1 MKKLFLLLFA
11 AFSLLAFNACQDD
24 NVTAEELIPNDT
36 APDYLLMHYS
46 VGSGNLDPYILSNI
60 LHALDQGSDDK
71 VKMTFQYK
79 LSGYYQNRYEGM
91 EEIDFTG
98 TRRFTADDNKHL
110 VGKYDDLASSHSQ
123 LIQTEIDSLCCKIN
137 SDSVGDR
144 FYNMSCADGL
154 GDFIKWSKEQ
164 YPDAKH
170 TILVIAGHGYG
181 WQFEYDGV
189 ADGNL
194 GQTRSILHRDNNLAE
209 PDLLSLNETVEG
221 LKQGGGVD
229 LFYTDAC
236 LMSTYEN
243 IYGYASCAK
252 YLLASL
258 AEISAFGGNYSQFLK
273 LLKDTGN
280 TDLGFEEAM
289 HQYVDACTSKEW
301 WGQQNLIYGNLGFY
315 NLTKLDQVTLVLKK
329 LTDTLIEKFKSDE
342 SIEPTAEEL
351 PYGETFAPYI
361 RNAVLSC
368 EMAWRYDEVSIFQFD
383 SLISPFEIYD
393 AINEDKDY
401 FTSGYYYLSELIA
414 WLRYCDTPGAKKMFD
429 KDPQRCQK
437 FLAVMSSFLEKSFV
451 ITDMIRLLDKN
462 LDAVGAKNNP
472 FKEIRQEL
480 SEAIKSM
487 AYIKCVMKEDIAGID
502 PEYDQCTPGVTI
514 IPFNEELFNSDLNY
528 KLIENNLSVNDA
540 LRIYQN
546 LEFDKQVGWSRF
558 LQTIDVFPSAMTNSS
573 RSNVK

>member
-1 MKKLFLLLFA
+1 MKKVLLAGALLLI
-11 AFSLLAFNACQDD
+11 SLSACRDD
-24 NVTAEELIPNDT
+24 NDFPVEPEDT
-36 APDYLLMHYS
+36 TPDYLLMHYG
-46 VGSGNLDPYILSNI
+46 VGSGNLDDCILSNI
-60 LHALDQGSDDK
+60 LHALDEGSDDK

-79 LSGYYQNRYEGM
+79 VSGAYQNRYESM
-91 EEIDFTG
+91 EEIDFAG

-110 VGKYDDLASSHSQ
+110 VGKYDDLASSHFLLSQ
-123 LIQTEIDSLCCKIN
+123 NEIDSLCCKIN

-164 YPDAKH
+164 YPNAKR
-170 TILVIAGHGYG
+170 TILVIGGHGYG

-189 ADGNL
+189 VDGNL
-194 GQTRSILHRDNNLAE
+194 EQTRSMLHYDNNLAE

-236 LMSTYEN
+236 LMSQYEN
-243 IYGYASCAK
+243 IYGYAGCTK
-252 YLLASL
+252 YLLSSL
-258 AEISAFGGNYSQFLK
+258 AEISALGGNYSQFLK

-280 TDLGFEEAM
+280 TDQEFEEAM
-289 HQYVDACTSKEW
+289 HRYVDACTSKEW
-301 WGQQNLIYGNLGFY
+301 WGQQRLINGDLGFY

-329 LTDTLIEKFKSDE
+329 MTETLIRKFKSDE

-368 EMAWRYDEVSIFQFD
+368 EMAWRYDEVTLYQFR
-383 SLISPFEIYD
+383 SFHPIGLYD

-401 FTSGYYYLSELIA
+401 FPNNGGYYYLSDLIA

-429 KDPQRCQK
+429 KDPQGCQR

-451 ITDMIRLLDKN
+451 IADMIRLLDNN

-487 AYIKCVMKEDIAGID
+487 AYIKCVMKEEVPGID
-502 PEYDQCTPGVTI
+502 PEYDQCSPGVTV

-528 KLIENNLSVNDA
+528 KLIKNNLSVNDA
-540 LRIYQN
+540 ISIYQN

-573 RSNVK
+573 RGKIKL